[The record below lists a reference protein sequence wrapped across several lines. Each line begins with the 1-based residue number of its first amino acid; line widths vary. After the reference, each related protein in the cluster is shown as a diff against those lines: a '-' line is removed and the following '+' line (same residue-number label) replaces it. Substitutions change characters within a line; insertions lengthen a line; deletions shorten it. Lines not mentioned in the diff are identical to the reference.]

1 MPPIQKSN
9 FHSNFHSDI
18 TPISFIHLEAYNS
31 VAFRLN
37 FSMDSYRD
45 QLSPEF
51 VAEILQ
57 YDNVARGGREGR
69 EGRGGRKG
77 REERDGGDPQFSFD
91 EGELYNEMPLKLI
104 EQEVLRLV
112 QKLWISFLYYYTI
125 VMIKHREPRTIS

>member
-1 MPPIQKSN
+1 MPPLQHSN

-18 TPISFIHLEAYNS
+18 TPISFFHLEAYNS

-45 QLSPEF
+45 QFSPES

-112 QKLWISFLYYYTI
+112 PKLWITFLYTFLYT
-125 VMIKHREPRTIS
+125 TILTR